1 MSMNLFDT
9 ALIKKYDQSGPRY
22 TSYPTANNFS
32 QFSIEDYQKQAA
44 LSNERKNPISLY
56 CHIPFCDTV
65 CFYCGCNK
73 VVTKDKGKAEPYLQR
88 LFKEIDRQAKLFD
101 DTRVVEQ
108 MHFGG
113 GTPTFLSNDQ
123 ILALSEKLQS
133 AFNFAQEGEY
143 SIEIDPRGVDE
154 NTIKALA
161 KARFNRISLGVQD
174 FNSQVQK
181 AVNRIQ
187 SFEQTKSVIEFARAN
202 GFESISIDLI
212 YGLPKQS
219 VQTFE
224 TTLNQVAQLR
234 PDRISLFNY
243 AHLPELF
250 KPQRRIN
257 VDELPSADEK
267 LAIFKYSM
275 DFLLSEGYV
284 YIGMDHFALP
294 QDPLAIAQNEGQL
307 YRNFQGYSTHAQ
319 CDIVGLGLSAIGQ
332 VGDSFSQNE
341 KNLEAYYQRIDAGEL
356 PIVKGQIINED
367 DKIRRAV
374 IMDLICHFELDFSKV
389 EKHFGIVFTDYF
401 ADALPALV
409 EMDSD
414 GLLELSD
421 NSIRVMDKGKLL
433 IRNVCMVFDAYL
445 ANSNTQFSKTI

>member
-1 MSMNLFDT
+1 
-9 ALIKKYDQSGPRY
+9 
-22 TSYPTANNFS
+22 
-32 QFSIEDYQKQAA
+32 
-44 LSNERKNPISLY
+44 
-56 CHIPFCDTV
+56 
-65 CFYCGCNK
+65 
-73 VVTKDKGKAEPYLQR
+73 
-88 LFKEIDRQAKLFD
+88 
-101 DTRVVEQ
+101 

-161 KARFNRISLGVQD
+161 KAKFNRISLGVQD

-389 EKHFGIVFTDYF
+389 EKHFGIVFIDYF

-445 ANSNTQFSKTI
+445 ANSKTQFSKTI